1 MKDLEVTIYASVV
14 SLWEIAIKRSLGK
27 LDFHLT
33 FHETYR
39 DLAAIQIR
47 IVGITSEHL
56 TQVETLPF
64 HHGDPF
70 DRLLIAQSQVLK
82 ADMITRDKVFSDY
95 GVQVIW

>member
-1 MKDLEVTIYASVV
+1 MV

-27 LDFHLT
+27 LDFYLT